1 MSAALRGQAAVAAT
15 ITTSE
20 ELSAVLLRRATA
32 ARRWRVFLAEHP
44 VVLLPA
50 SAELPFPADL
60 DLTGPEGYARVWE
73 AQIPMVAPPF
83 VGLPGLVVSTGA
95 ADGPH
100 GPTPVGVQLLADRF
114 REDLCLDAAEVIER
128 GGSPASYTAVASS
141 SDKA

>member
-1 MSAALRGQAAVAAT
+1 V
-15 ITTSE
+15 TTSE

-50 SAELPFPADL
+50 SAELPFPTDL
-60 DLTGPEGYARVWE
+60 DLAGPEAYARVWE

-83 VGLPGLVVSTGA
+83 VGLPGVVVSTGTTG
-95 ADGPH
+95 GPH

-114 REDLCLDAAEVIER
+114 REDLCLAAAEVIER
-128 GGSPASYTAVASS
+128 GGTPVMPAN
-141 SDKA
+141 